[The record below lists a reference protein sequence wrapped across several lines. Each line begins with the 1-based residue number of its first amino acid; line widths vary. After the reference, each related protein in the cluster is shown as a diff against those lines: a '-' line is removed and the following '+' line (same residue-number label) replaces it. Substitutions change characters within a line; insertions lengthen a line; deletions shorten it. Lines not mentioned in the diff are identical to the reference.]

1 MEMNLINY
9 VLGKNGKKID
19 GQLVD
24 RIENFPLRS
33 IVMMLRAYDMAD
45 MMTPDV
51 LKKCIPAI
59 VARKL

>member
-1 MEMNLINY
+1 LEMNLINY